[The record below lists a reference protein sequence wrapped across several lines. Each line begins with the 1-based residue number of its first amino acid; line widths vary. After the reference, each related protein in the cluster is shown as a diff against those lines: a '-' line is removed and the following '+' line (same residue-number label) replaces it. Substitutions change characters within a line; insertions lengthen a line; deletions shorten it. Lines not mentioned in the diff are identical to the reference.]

1 MVLEGEVDGGSEGN
15 GEAHI
20 NEECGGC
27 DFIDELGISVHA
39 AFEPHRKVRDEISP
53 PAGRAGGKR
62 KANKSKQAA
71 HFFIGEDGQQA
82 KKSKKQ
88 VKPGRWAAIEESS
101 EEEVVDQAEPT
112 DDDIVML
119 LVALSERDPEMAH
132 RLAARIGW
140 KEA

>member
-1 MVLEGEVDGGSEGN
+1 
-15 GEAHI
+15 
-20 NEECGGC
+20 
-27 DFIDELGISVHA
+27 
-39 AFEPHRKVRDEISP
+39 
-53 PAGRAGGKR
+53 
-62 KANKSKQAA
+62 
-71 HFFIGEDGQQA
+71 
-82 KKSKKQ
+82 